1 MLHTLVENS
10 QEFTE
15 KSYAGDKSAV
25 SPKIIKKDILPRG
38 MKEFEPAMRKTTQFY
53 TK

>member
-15 KSYAGDKSAV
+15 KSYAGDKSV

-38 MKEFEPAMRKTTQFY
+38 MKEFEPAMRKTT
-53 TK
+53 